1 MITNV
6 LPLFMVYSVFHE
18 IYISLL
24 LSRQRAGQT
33 SPLRTLIYRRL
44 LYGCW
49 RTKSRSKWR
58 IASAG
63 SVTYQQWYARL

>member
-44 LYGCW
+44 LYGC
-49 RTKSRSKWR
+49 
-58 IASAG
+58 
-63 SVTYQQWYARL
+63 